1 MKIRSWLF
9 AAVMALL
16 LEGCIQPE
24 IVRESAV
31 PENTVQ
37 VRSLVI
43 AVDDSMISPTL
54 FGRFG
59 RAYVDAME
67 AALKDNEGDVPVSL
81 VTTNETQLHDA
92 VARAVI
98 SKKPSQLMRLRI
110 VAVTSQ
116 SEKPISLI
124 WQLDLMDVKVE
135 PLDVSTNPGKF
146 HLTYKA
152 IYRVQLTG
160 PVCIDGLLNAQN
172 EVAAC
177 GQQMGEGFA
186 KRLREVH
193 VTTHAS
199 TAVPRPTGEAMA
211 VGK

>member
-16 LEGCIQPE
+16 LEGCIPTE

-81 VTTNETQLHDA
+81 VTTN
-92 VARAVI
+92 
-98 SKKPSQLMRLRI
+98 
-110 VAVTSQ
+110 
-116 SEKPISLI
+116 
-124 WQLDLMDVKVE
+124 
-135 PLDVSTNPGKF
+135 
-146 HLTYKA
+146 
-152 IYRVQLTG
+152 
-160 PVCIDGLLNAQN
+160 
-172 EVAAC
+172 AA
-177 GQQMGEGFA
+177 A
-186 KRLREVH
+186 
-193 VTTHAS
+193 
-199 TAVPRPTGEAMA
+199 
-211 VGK
+211 